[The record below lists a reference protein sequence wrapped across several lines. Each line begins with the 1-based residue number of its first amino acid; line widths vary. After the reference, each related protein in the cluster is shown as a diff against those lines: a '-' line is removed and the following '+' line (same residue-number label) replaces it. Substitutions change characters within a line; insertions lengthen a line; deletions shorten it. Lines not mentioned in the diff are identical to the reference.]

1 MDESTGG
8 GSGGAGSPARLTIVD
23 SWLEPLPGAACGE
36 NLEYDD
42 EFREMEK
49 AAAGRPPASSIPK
62 TCRRLACRSR
72 HTQSLFE
79 RTRDLRVAAYWTRAA
94 GALEAWRPCPKVCA

>member
-23 SWLEPLPGAACGE
+23 TWLEPLPGAACGE

-49 AAAGRPPASSIPK
+49 AAAGKPAGQFDPEGVPPDWRAV
-62 TCRRLACRSR
+62 LG
-72 HTQSLFE
+72 HTQSLLLTKGGLSSIGGKLFCIG
-79 RTRDLRVAAYWTRAA
+79 RTH
-94 GALEAWRPCPKVCA
+94 